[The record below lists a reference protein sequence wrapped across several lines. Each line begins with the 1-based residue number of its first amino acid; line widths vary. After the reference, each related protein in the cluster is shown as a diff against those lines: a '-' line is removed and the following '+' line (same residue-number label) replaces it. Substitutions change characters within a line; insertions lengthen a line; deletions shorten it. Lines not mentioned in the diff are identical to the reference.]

1 MDLNKMG
8 RVAMASVASLAMVC
22 GLTSCSRDYT
32 LAYLYVTTQTTS
44 GGEVLQYS
52 VDYQTGAVVPFGTP
66 ATAGS
71 NPVASVAAQ
80 DAKFIY
86 VVNQGSSTVQPFAVA
101 DTGELTA
108 GTAVAT
114 GSTPT
119 AVAIDAL
126 GKFLY
131 VTYTY
136 QSGFSASNP
145 GPGGVSIVPI
155 NSDGSLGTPTNVN
168 VGYNPVGA
176 AITNFNA
183 TLYVLDQEAASA
195 HPQVLAF
202 TENTTTGALTPVAG
216 TTTTTGF
223 AAGVV
228 PSAIA
233 EDPTGRF
240 VYVTDEAANQLIG
253 YVVQAGG
260 GLLAMVDGPF
270 STGLYP
276 VSVTVDPRG
285 RYVYVTNYNAH
296 TISGYMLNTSTGT
309 PSGVSGTTAST
320 DPNPVAITI
329 EPALGIYMFTANNL
343 ASTITGEKLN
353 ANTGAL
359 TQIQNSP
366 YPAQGIPSSVVAVAN
381 GSHPTQALFP

>member
-8 RVAMASVASLAMVC
+8 RITMASAASLAMIF
-22 GLTSCSRDYT
+22 GLTSCARDYT
-32 LAYLYVTTQTTS
+32 LAYLYVTAQTPN

-52 VDYQTGAVVPFGTP
+52 VDFQTGAVVPFGTP
-66 ATAGS
+66 AMAGS
-71 NPVASVAAQ
+71 NPIASVAAP
-80 DAKFIY
+80 DAKSIY

-101 DTGELTA
+101 DDGILTA

-114 GSTPT
+114 GGTPT

-136 QSGFSASNP
+136 QAGFSATNP

-155 NSDGSLGTPTNVN
+155 NSDGSLGTPSNVN
-168 VGYNPVGA
+168 VGNNPVGV

-202 TENTTTGALTPVAG
+202 TQNTGTGVLTPVAG
-216 TTTTTGF
+216 TTATTGF

-240 VYVTDEAANQLIG
+240 VYVTDQAANQLIG
-253 YVVQAGG
+253 YVVQSGG
-260 GLLAMVDGPF
+260 GLLAMVNGPF
-270 STGLYP
+270 ATGLFP
-276 VSVTVDPRG
+276 VAVTVDPRG
-285 RYVYVTNYNAH
+285 KYVYVTNFNAH
-296 TISGYMLNTSTGT
+296 TISGYVLNTATGA
-309 PSGVSGTTAST
+309 PSGVSGNAAST

-329 EPALGIYMFTANNL
+329 EPALGVYMYTANNL
-343 ASTITGEKLN
+343 ANTLTGEKLN
-353 ANTGAL
+353 ASTGAL

-366 YPAQGIPSSVVAVAN
+366 YPAQGTPSSVVTVAN